1 MVTHH
6 RGTLLRRSESAQPK
20 IANPMVDLYLRYTLL
35 ASLPPFAACLAAA
48 PQILKVFRS
57 VPRVALAA
65 LTTLAEGTTAP
76 RPLGKRIAVV

>member
-1 MVTHH
+1 
-6 RGTLLRRSESAQPK
+6 
-20 IANPMVDLYLRYTLL
+20 MVDLYLRDALL
-35 ASLPPFAACLAAA
+35 TSLPPFATCLAAA
-48 PQILKVFRS
+48 PQILKVSRS